1 MIRIGIELNNV
12 IRNVNKQ
19 ILKYYQKDIKPE
31 LDIDDI
37 DEKDNPFKY
46 CAFNSPTEKSEFIYI
61 DYPYEIFGCA
71 KTMSKELPTLMNNW
85 LSELTNYEEDDVE
98 ISFFSL
104 NEESL
109 TIQSSYFFLSK
120 IGTRV
125 RKIVFP
131 REVSDLWDNYDVI
144 ITANPEVLNYFDKF
158 GDGYTYIIRIA
169 NKVNEGCKSDK
180 IYGSL
185 DDVIRD
191 KGLLKELQEFVDNK
205 GADKADEV
213 GEIGEEEIK
222 LIEEK

>member
-1 MIRIGIELNNV
+1 
-12 IRNVNKQ
+12 
-19 ILKYYQKDIKPE
+19 
-31 LDIDDI
+31 
-37 DEKDNPFKY
+37 
-46 CAFNSPTEKSEFIYI
+46 
-61 DYPYEIFGCA
+61 
-71 KTMSKELPTLMNNW
+71 MSKELPTLMNNW
-85 LSELTNYEEDDVE
+85 LSELTNYEDDDVE